1 MSKTLA
7 ILGAGDLGKQ
17 IAHLALSDNHY
28 QKVVFFDDFTSEKEF
43 LNYPV
48 LGKSTNVI
56 MSYNQSLFDELI
68 IGIGYNHLSLK
79 DNLYQSF
86 KDKIPFGKVIHS
98 SAWIDPSAHI
108 GDGVVI
114 YPRVVIDQNVEVK
127 SNSLINLSVTIA
139 HDSVI
144 NYSSFLAPSVA
155 ISGNVSVGKCCF
167 IGTNTTIRDGI
178 SIESFSIVGSGSLVV
193 NNINESG
200 TYFGHPVKKIK

>member
-7 ILGAGDLGKQ
+7 IMGVGDLGKQ

-28 QKVVFFDDFTSEKEF
+28 QKIVFFDDFTTRTEY
-43 LNYPV
+43 LNFSV
-48 LGKSTNVI
+48 LGKSTDI
-56 MSYNQSLFDELI
+56 LEKYNQSQFDELI
-68 IGIGYNHLSLK
+68 IAIGYNHLSVK
-79 DNLYQSF
+79 DNLYHSF

-98 SAWIDPSAHI
+98 SAWIDPSAQI

-139 HDSVI
+139 HDSI
-144 NYSSFLAPSVA
+144 IHHSSFLAPSVA
-155 ISGNVSVGKCCF
+155 ISGNVRVGKCCF

-178 SIESFSIVGSGSLVV
+178 TIESFSLVGSGSLVV
-193 NNINESG
+193 KNIIESG
-200 TYFGHPVKKIK
+200 TYFGCPVKKI